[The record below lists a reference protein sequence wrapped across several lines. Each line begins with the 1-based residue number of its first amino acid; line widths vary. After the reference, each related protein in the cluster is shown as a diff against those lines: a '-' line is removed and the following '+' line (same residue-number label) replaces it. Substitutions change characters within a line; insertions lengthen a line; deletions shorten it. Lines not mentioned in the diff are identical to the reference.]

1 MELEATKASNIGG
14 MVTNANAAVGRA
26 PRAIDLEAMIF
37 EQGNREHNVY
47 YIVKGSVNLIQD
59 GRVIRSLK
67 AHEYFGEMAVLNE
80 TPTIA
85 SAMSTSNESEIIA
98 IQKVH
103 LEMMLA
109 DEPKVAM
116 KFLKK
121 MSLRLQ
127 QR

>member
-1 MELEATKASNIGG
+1 
-14 MVTNANAAVGRA
+14 
-26 PRAIDLEAMIF
+26 MIF

-47 YIVKGSVNLIQD
+47 YIVQGSVNLIQD
-59 GRVIRSLK
+59 GRTIRSLK

-85 SAMSTSNESEIIA
+85 SALSTSHESEIIA
-98 IQKVH
+98 IPKVH

-116 KFLKK
+116 KFLRK

>member
-1 MELEATKASNIGG
+1 
-14 MVTNANAAVGRA
+14 
-26 PRAIDLEAMIF
+26 
-37 EQGNREHNVY
+37 
-47 YIVKGSVNLIQD
+47 
-59 GRVIRSLK
+59 
-67 AHEYFGEMAVLNE
+67 MAVLNE